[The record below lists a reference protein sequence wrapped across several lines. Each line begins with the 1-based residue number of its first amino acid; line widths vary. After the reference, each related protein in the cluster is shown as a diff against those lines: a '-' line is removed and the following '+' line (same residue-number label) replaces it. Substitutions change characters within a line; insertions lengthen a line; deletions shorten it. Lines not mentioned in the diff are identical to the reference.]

1 MDPFSIAALVAAV
14 VGAGVQYKAQTDAAE
29 RQQRE
34 IAASLLRQDEYSR
47 KAEKKALDT
56 AQTYAPDKRMVEQ
69 DQLAAQIEQ
78 SLIQPVAESQAIRNQ
93 QTTTQGDVSQD
104 YTAAKARSELETMKQ
119 AEGLA
124 RLLGKTSSANRLR
137 LNEGVRLMDAG
148 MDVDRLGNFARGQYG
163 ADQIAIQQ
171 AGNPNAGQM
180 FLGSVLQGLGSAG
193 MAYGGSMGK
202 ASSGLTGG
210 STFGAGVGYGSV
222 PQETLKIGAFQAPGA
237 GFNTG
242 IGMSF
247 GR

>member
-1 MDPFSIAALVAAV
+1 MDPFSIAALLAAV
-14 VGAGVQYKAQTDAAE
+14 VGAGVQYKAQSDAAE

-34 IAASLLRQDEYSR
+34 IAASLLKQDEYSR

-56 AQTYAPDKRMVEQ
+56 AQTYSPGKRMAEQ
-69 DQLAAQIEQ
+69 DQLATEIEQ

-193 MAYGGSMGK
+193 MAYGGSMGT
-202 ASSGLTGG
+202 AA
-210 STFGAGVGYGSV
+210 GAGSAAAAGGNAGQGLKLGS
-222 PQETLKIGAFQAPGA
+222 
-237 GFNTG
+237 TG
-242 IGMSF
+242 IGLKW
-247 GR
+247 G

>member
-34 IAASLLRQDEYSR
+34 IAASLLKQDEYSR

-56 AQTYAPDKRMVEQ
+56 AQTYAPEKRLAEQ
-69 DQLAAQIEQ
+69 DQLAAEIEQ

-193 MAYGGSMGK
+193 MAYGGSMGT
-202 ASSGLTGG
+202 AA
-210 STFGAGVGYGSV
+210 GAGSAAAAGSNAG
-222 PQETLKIGAFQAPGA
+222 QGLKLGS
-237 GFNTG
+237 TG
-242 IGMSF
+242 IGLKW
-247 GR
+247 G

>member
-34 IAASLLRQDEYSR
+34 IAASLLKQDEFS
-47 KAEKKALDT
+47 KLAEKKALDT
-56 AQTYAPDKRMVEQ
+56 AQTYAPEKRFAEQ
-69 DQLAAQIEQ
+69 DQLATEIEQ

-104 YTAAKARSELETMKQ
+104 YTAAKARAELETMKQ

-180 FLGSVLQGLGSAG
+180 FLGSVLQGLGYAG
-193 MAYGGSMGK
+193 MAYGGSMGT
-202 ASSGLTGG
+202 AA
-210 STFGAGVGYGSV
+210 GAGSAAAAGDNAAQGLKLGS
-222 PQETLKIGAFQAPGA
+222 
-237 GFNTG
+237 TG
-242 IGMSF
+242 IGLRM
-247 GR
+247 G

>member
-1 MDPFSIAALVAAV
+1 MDPFSIAALLAAV

-34 IAASLLRQDEYSR
+34 IAASLLKQDEYSR

-56 AQTYAPDKRMVEQ
+56 AQTYAPEKRLAEQ
-69 DQLAAQIEQ
+69 DQLAAEIEQ

-193 MAYGGSMGK
+193 MARYGGSV
-202 ASSGLTGG
+202 GG
-210 STFGAGVGYGSV
+210 GAGTDIFFGADEAAAAAGSNAG
-222 PQETLKIGAFQAPGA
+222 QGLKLGS
-237 GFNTG
+237 TG
-242 IGMSF
+242 IGLKW
-247 GR
+247 G

>member
-34 IAASLLRQDEYSR
+34 IAASLLKQDEYSR

-56 AQTYAPDKRMVEQ
+56 AQTYSTDKRMAEQ
-69 DQLAAQIEQ
+69 DQLATEIEQ

-193 MAYGGSMGK
+193 MAYGGSMGT
-202 ASSGLTGG
+202 AA
-210 STFGAGVGYGSV
+210 GAGSAAAAGGNAGQGLKLGS
-222 PQETLKIGAFQAPGA
+222 
-237 GFNTG
+237 TG
-242 IGMSF
+242 IGLKW
-247 GR
+247 G

>member
-1 MDPFSIAALVAAV
+1 MTGLEIGALIAAI

-34 IAASLLRQDEYSR
+34 IVASLLRQDEYSR
-47 KAEKKALDT
+47 EAEKKALDT
-56 AQTYAPDKRMVEQ
+56 AQTYAPDKRMAEQ
-69 DQLAAQIEQ
+69 DQLATQIEQ

-124 RLLGKTSSANRLR
+124 RLLGKTTSAGRLR

-163 ADQIAIQQ
+163 ADQIGIQQ

-180 FLGSVLQGLGSAG
+180 FLGSVLQGLGFAG
-193 MAYGGSMGK
+193 MAYGGSMGT
-202 ASSGLTGG
+202 AAGAESAAAAGGNAGQGLKLG
-210 STFGAGVGYGSV
+210 S
-222 PQETLKIGAFQAPGA
+222 
-237 GFNTG
+237 TG
-242 IGMSF
+242 IGLKW
-247 GR
+247 G

>member
-1 MDPFSIAALVAAV
+1 MTGLEIGALIAAI

-56 AQTYAPDKRMVEQ
+56 AQTYAPDKRMAEQ

-124 RLLGKTSSANRLR
+124 RLLGKTTSAGRLR

-193 MAYGGSMGK
+193 MAYGGSMGT
-202 ASSGLTGG
+202 AA
-210 STFGAGVGYGSV
+210 GAGSAAAAGGNAAQGLKLGS
-222 PQETLKIGAFQAPGA
+222 
-237 GFNTG
+237 TG
-242 IGMSF
+242 IGLRMA
-247 GR
+247 

>member
-1 MDPFSIAALVAAV
+1 MDPFSIAALLAAV

-34 IAASLLRQDEYSR
+34 IAASLLKQDEYSR

-56 AQTYAPDKRMVEQ
+56 AQTYAPEKRLAEQ
-69 DQLAAQIEQ
+69 DQLATEIEQ

-148 MDVDRLGNFARGQYG
+148 MDVDRLGNFARGQYQ
-163 ADQIAIQQ
+163 ADQIGIQQ
-171 AGNPNAGQM
+171 AGQPNAGQM

-193 MAYGGSMGK
+193 MARYGGTLGGAGDDIFFGADK
-202 ASSGLTGG
+202 AAAASAASAGSNAAQGLKLGSTGSGLKWG
-210 STFGAGVGYGSV
+210 
-222 PQETLKIGAFQAPGA
+222 
-237 GFNTG
+237 
-242 IGMSF
+242 
-247 GR
+247 